1 MLASL
6 RLTCCRYGLHNINS
20 AATMVST
27 RASLASSAS
36 RRRGISSGAAALAK
50 KKTKKKKAAT
60 AKVSKASK
68 ASKASTKVK
77 VEKTSRYFAAKSK
90 DKNKK
95 DERPAKSKVKKMK
108 GVLTPLERP
117 FKPSPLWEEQYATF
131 EYLRARRDAPVDD
144 IGCERLAD
152 MDDKETYRYQT
163 LIALMLSSQ
172 TKDQTTAEAMEK
184 LKAHGLTV
192 RSILKTSPEKLNA
205 MISKVGFHN
214 NKTKYIKRAT
224 EILAEKHGSKVPPNV
239 ADVLALPGVGPK
251 MAFILFNVAFDAP
264 IGIGVDTHVHRI
276 ANQLGWA
283 KGKTPEHTRVQL
295 ESWLPREKWSD
306 INVLLVGIGQMM
318 QQPAERPKLVAQV
331 NAAPTEAVRVRAK
344 KLLLRLGM
352 KKAHFDDANE

>member
-27 RASLASSAS
+27 RTSLASAAS

-50 KKTKKKKAAT
+50 KKKKKKT
-60 AKVSKASK
+60 TTTKS
-68 ASKASTKVK
+68 SKASTKVK

-172 TKDQTTAEAMEK
+172 TKDQRRQRRW
-184 LKAHGLTV
+184 
-192 RSILKTSPEKLNA
+192 RS
-205 MISKVGFHN
+205 SKRTG
-214 NKTKYIKRAT
+214 
-224 EILAEKHGSKVPPNV
+224 
-239 ADVLALPGVGPK
+239 
-251 MAFILFNVAFDAP
+251 
-264 IGIGVDTHVHRI
+264 
-276 ANQLGWA
+276 
-283 KGKTPEHTRVQL
+283 
-295 ESWLPREKWSD
+295 
-306 INVLLVGIGQMM
+306 
-318 QQPAERPKLVAQV
+318 
-331 NAAPTEAVRVRAK
+331 
-344 KLLLRLGM
+344 
-352 KKAHFDDANE
+352 